1 MPLHGCRLA
10 YNDVMQRLRAVST
23 DLTATASQAA
33 AASRQGA
40 QVVIEDAAGRTVA
53 IVGATAADIFGSDTD
68 AWTES
73 DEDDGDRLIASSGS
87 VDFGQSWRS

>member
-1 MPLHGCRLA
+1 
-10 YNDVMQRLRAVST
+10 MQRLRAVST

-33 AASRQGA
+33 AASRQGE
-40 QVVIEDAAGRTVA
+40 QVVIEDAAGRTLA
-53 IVGATAADIFGSDTD
+53 IIGANTADIFGGETD

-73 DEDDGDRLIASSGS
+73 DEDDGDVRLIASSGS